1 MFLRRNRRVK
11 DGKTHDY
18 WSVVENRRLSDG
30 RVVQRQVLYLG
41 EINDSQRE
49 AWRKSIEV
57 QDEGLRRQVSLF
69 PAQSLR
75 ADSVNAI
82 GVLLNEL
89 RLERP
94 RQWGACTGSGSMRA
108 PWRICWVRT
117 LGWRRRTRYGRSVQV
132 HGATL
137 GRAVRLQP
145 RQAR

>member
-1 MFLRRNRRVK
+1 MIVR
-11 DGKTHDY
+11 
-18 WSVVENRRLSDG
+18 VVETLVLGGRLEGWSHCMSELT
-30 RVVQRQVLYLG
+30 QRQVLHLG

-69 PAQSLR
+69 PAQSLP

-94 RQWGACTGSGSMRA
+94 RQ
-108 PWRICWVRT
+108 
-117 LGWRRRTRYGRSVQV
+117 
-132 HGATL
+132 
-137 GRAVRLQP
+137 
-145 RQAR
+145 